1 MDFQEIRELIELFSK
16 SDLDRLKIKR
26 EGFEFKLVRGRAGSV
41 EVTSGASPAPQAAI
55 QVAAAPEPVE
65 DESLHYVTSPIV
77 GTYYSAPNPK
87 ADAFVRVGSRVSSGQ
102 TSCIIEAMKL
112 MNEIQCDVAG
122 EVVSCLVEN
131 AQPVE
136 FGQKLFAIKTS

>member
-26 EGFEFKLVRGRAGSV
+26 EGFEFKLVRGRAGGV

-102 TSCIIEAMKL
+102 TLCIIEAMKL